1 MTPTPP
7 ISRLQAL
14 DWEIRSHAWTGLIG
28 AVWLQKLA
36 GVYFAWKVRRK
47 YRWYQYN
54 RGL

>member
-14 DWEIRSHAWTGLIG
+14 DWEIRSNSWTLLLG
-28 AVWLQKLA
+28 ACWLQKLA
-36 GVYFAWKVRRK
+36 GAYFAWKVRRK